1 MNTYTDDQIGLV
13 REEEEEEE
21 PGPSANHMVLDDAV
35 QQFTDKLVAASNSVW
50 LLVP

>member
-13 REEEEEEE
+13 KEEEEEE
-21 PGPSANHMVLDDAV
+21 PGPSANHTVLDDAV
-35 QQFTDKLVAASNSVW
+35 QQFTDKLVVAKNSMW